1 MPAIAVAAIQ
11 IGDQWDTL
19 PATIAQTSADAK
31 PKNVECSRNIV
42 ELILHPRTEGAGHP
56 GVLTEAS
63 ELLWRVWDSDSR
75 RD

>member
-19 PATIAQTSADAK
+19 PATIAQTRADVK

-42 ELILHPRTEGAGHP
+42 DGNTFGPEKKIARKNG
-56 GVLTEAS
+56 
-63 ELLWRVWDSDSR
+63 R
-75 RD
+75 

>member
-42 ELILHPRTEGAGHP
+42 ELILGIPTGIRHM
-56 GVLTEAS
+56 VLVFEFPP
-63 ELLWRVWDSDSR
+63 SDSVVFPDAR
-75 RD
+75 